1 MEGTMNESKQRMDA
15 EQLITDNTR
24 LVYSLAHGF
33 RNRNLFD
40 DLVGVGMLAL
50 VRASQSYN
58 SDDGTAFSTYATR
71 CIRNAMFDML
81 RRGRSQRKRLDALEQ
96 MSNSNQY
103 EMPQH
108 NHEDAVDVLRRVLER
123 TNLDE
128 RTIAIIHHRYGIGTE
143 RLTLEQTSERV
154 KLSPARVQQIE
165 SKALRLLREQM
176 QSEFE

>member
-1 MEGTMNESKQRMDA
+1 MDTQ
-15 EQLITDNTR
+15 QLVIDNTR

-50 VRASQSYN
+50 VRASNSYN
-58 SDDGTAFSTYATR
+58 ADDGTAFSTYATR

-96 MSNSNQY
+96 MTNRNEC

-108 NHEDAVDVLRRVLER
+108 DNQDAVDALLRVLER
-123 TNLDE
+123 INLDE
-128 RTIAIIHHRYGIGTE
+128 RTTAIIRHRYGIETE
-143 RLTLEQTSERV
+143 RLTLEETGRLMN
-154 KLSPARVQQIE
+154 LSPARVQQIE
-165 SKALRLLREQM
+165 TQTLRLLRQEM
-176 QSEFE
+176 QNEIH